1 MKQYKAVIYGASV
14 KGIGIAS
21 QLPDQVLMVEKTSLA
36 AREFADALVTGG
48 GSWEADTEPG
58 RQLAERCRRKGI
70 LAEGKPVQIAAA
82 APVMFEIIRDAGI
95 PVLFGADIRVSSSE
109 GKNIVTCFS
118 DSGISQVCAE
128 HIYDW
133 EQEAAGQ
140 PGYGKYINALL
151 YCENP
156 PQATDWDNGIEG
168 IKGMEGMEGNKGIRV
183 LEYAHPDMKILC
195 YPLNRDDDWVT
206 ARDKLHR
213 FWKKRPAQLV
223 PWKMVSAASSF
234 AWLKETDEN
243 GGLLAPLYGN
253 LLGAFESGV
262 ELGKKWREEK

>member
-1 MKQYKAVIYGASV
+1 MKQYKAVIYGASA

-21 QLPDQVLMVEKTSLA
+21 QLSDQVLVAEKTSLA
-36 AREFADALVTGG
+36 AREFADALVIGEG
-48 GSWEADTEPG
+48 NWEAKTEPG
-58 RQLAERCRRKGI
+58 RQLAERYRQKGI
-70 LAEGKPVQIAAA
+70 LADGKPVQIAAA
-82 APVMFEIIRDAGI
+82 APVMFEIIRDAKI
-95 PVLFGADIRVSSSE
+95 PVLFGADIRVSRTD

-118 DSGISQVCAE
+118 DSGIRQVCAE
-128 HIYDW
+128 HVYDW

-156 PQATDWDNGIEG
+156 PQATDWDNSSGG
-168 IKGMEGMEGNKGIRV
+168 FRV

-213 FWKKRPAQLV
+213 FWKNRPAQLA

-234 AWLKETDEN
+234 AWLEEAGEN
-243 GGLLAPLYGN
+243 GGLLRPLYGN

-262 ELGKKWREEK
+262 ELGKKWREGK